1 MAYPEKSR
9 KYNGWCRLPP
19 VSIYLSLWSSLHKR
33 CYFHKLALQTFALAS
48 LNTFGS
54 IIGHQQLM
62 LSLPFSH
69 LQLLLTHLDF
79 QLMHLSCTAVF
90 ACLSLSSS
98 ITVTCSINNFCVWLG
113 PAFLSWQLPQ
123 KPWVIPPSRAGLLP
137 RPGVSF
143 LGTLAWR
150 TLGSYH
156 YLYLSFTLFSLLPL
170 DLDLNLIL
178 FARLGRVP
186 VSCSLLFIDV
196 IALFISDEC
205 PYWFL
210 AFTLSSFY
218 SFYYWLL

>member
-1 MAYPEKSR
+1 METTGCFPSPGTHLYVHVH
-9 KYNGWCRLPP
+9 WLLL
-19 VSIYLSLWSSLHKR
+19 IL
-33 CYFHKLALQTFALAS
+33 LALLLATSSSCFHCHSVTFSFCWPIWISNWCIFLV
-48 LNTFGS
+48 
-54 IIGHQQLM
+54 QQYI
-62 LSLPFSH
+62 
-69 LQLLLTHLDF
+69 
-79 QLMHLSCTAVF
+79 F